1 MSIPG
6 PEVPCIFPRLWL
18 CGWRPVSRLRVS
30 GEGAGPGSAPHPAAS
45 FPSRA
50 VTSPQQGEGVR
61 HLLNHFTINGSFA
74 GENIP
79 PSITRSDLSNDRPGR
94 VWCRLPRGHSAVPVG
109 SAGAA
114 SRARVYFRTGTLG
127 ARARARSF
135 CPWDPGLGVAM
146 TGGSQGGCSCS
157 PLAAPRVV
165 CTHVKRLGVCF
176 GCVQHS
182 WGLRLL
188 LPAPAGGCWPGAGA
202 PRGPDGAT
210 AGAIPSCHRLRE
222 LVR

>member
-1 MSIPG
+1 MKEEPSTPRAPAGAALLLAGGWDGAGGDRAGGSQAPRGLRYLPLPGAGGLSIPG

-18 CGWRPVSRLRVS
+18 RGWRPVSRLRVS

-79 PSITRSDLSNDRPGR
+79 PSITRSDLPSDRPGR
-94 VWCRLPRGHSAVPVG
+94 VWCRLPQLTRGH

-114 SRARVYFRTGTLG
+114 SRARVYFRTGTSG

-135 CPWDPGLGVAM
+135 CPWDPGLGVVMA
-146 TGGSQGGCSCS
+146 GGS
-157 PLAAPRVV
+157 
-165 CTHVKRLGVCF
+165 
-176 GCVQHS
+176 
-182 WGLRLL
+182 WGRGMLL
-188 LPAPAGGCWPGAGA
+188 QPPGSSTCGLY
-202 PRGPDGAT
+202 P
-210 AGAIPSCHRLRE
+210 C
-222 LVR
+222 